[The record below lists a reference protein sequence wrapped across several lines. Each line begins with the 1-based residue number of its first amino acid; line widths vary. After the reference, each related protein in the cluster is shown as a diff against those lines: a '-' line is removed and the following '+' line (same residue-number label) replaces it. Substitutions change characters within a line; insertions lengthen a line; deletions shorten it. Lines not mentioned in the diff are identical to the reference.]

1 VQRLLKNVEL
11 LGGHRGCQRSRLGQ
25 ALFAALQEVPAG
37 EEVPCEPAEEPPQE
51 EEEEEED
58 VSDGVSGPGLCLQG
72 TGVVAVG
79 STPAS
84 TSTQSAGVVTPPAA
98 PPAKQ
103 EPAVQ
108 QTAAVEVPTPAVA
121 ETTPRDAGVMS
132 PPVSPPAEVRQKA
145 ETELLPEQVEEE
157 EVGAESDPASSGA
170 DPTATAQEIDQLMA
184 SSIVLKT
191 YRFVRST
198 NLVGRRDSAGQ
209 LKAATQVSSPRPI
222 VRSPAEMQ
230 EEHLRCRHRVVPG
243 SKRCE
248 GCWSEL
254 RQEAASLMGQLNV
267 HPEGG
272 CTAADAAN
280 ALRMH
285 RGGCT
290 AATRSELAMARKCIY
305 ANRADFG
312 QLRELIAE
320 LMKLVL
326 TGEVLGET

>member
-1 VQRLLKNVEL
+1 M
-11 LGGHRGCQRSRLGQ
+11 
-25 ALFAALQEVPAG
+25 
-37 EEVPCEPAEEPPQE
+37 
-51 EEEEEED
+51 
-58 VSDGVSGPGLCLQG
+58 SGPGLWLQG
-72 TGVVAVG
+72 TGVEAVG
-79 STPAS
+79 SNAAH
-84 TSTQSAGVVTPPAA
+84 TSTQRAGVVTPPAA

-103 EPAVQ
+103 E
-108 QTAAVEVPTPAVA
+108 
-121 ETTPRDAGVMS
+121 
-132 PPVSPPAEVRQKA
+132 
-145 ETELLPEQVEEE
+145 E
-157 EVGAESDPASSGA
+157 EVGAESVPAS
-170 DPTATAQEIDQLMA
+170 TFATAHEVDKLMA
-184 SSIVLKT
+184 SPIVLKT

-198 NLVGRRDSAGQ
+198 NLEGRRDSAGQ

-222 VRSPAEMQ
+222 FRTPAEMQ
-230 EEHLRCRHRVVPG
+230 EEHTVRHRESPC
-243 SKRCE
+243 RLCTM
-248 GCWSEL
+248 CWAEL

-320 LMKLVL
+320 LRKLVL
-326 TGEVLGET
+326 TDEVLGET